1 MGLREKY
8 EQMDVDR
15 SPFLDRARD
24 CSRLTIPTLFPPN
37 GHGRATRY
45 PTPWQSMGA
54 RAVNNLA
61 AKLLLALFPPNA
73 PCFKLQID
81 DFTLQKLTQRNDMRG
96 AIDEALN
103 KVERAVQ
110 MELETSQSRPSLF
123 EALKQLIVGGNSLI
137 RVSPDNRLRVFKL
150 DQFVCKRDP
159 MGHPLLMVTK
169 ECLSLLE
176 VPDDV
181 RPFVKS
187 AKNDGKTRR
196 TDDTVDLFTGFE
208 LRRTNGEATW
218 HVWQEI
224 DGSIIPN
231 SQGTYPHDRC
241 PARPLRW
248 TALDGEDYG
257 RGMVEEYLGDL
268 KSLEGLQKAIVQGS
282 AAAAKVLF
290 LVRPNSTTS
299 IKVLA
304 ESESGDV
311 RSGHKDDVTVLQMEK
326 YADFKIALDTRNDLI
341 QSLSFAF
348 MLNTAIQRQ
357 GERVTAEEI
366 RYMAQELESGL
377 GGVYSTMSQD
387 LQLPLVDIV
396 MSNLQR
402 SGHLPT
408 MPKGVVK
415 PTITTGIEAIGRGN
429 DLNRLKSFVTDASAA
444 LTPEVMNQYLI
455 LGEFIKRMGT
465 SYQIDM
471 SGLIKD
477 EQQVQQERQQ
487 QMIAEAAQR
496 AAPNIANQVGNA
508 VQAQQ
513 GATPNG

>member
-1 MGLREKY
+1 
-8 EQMDVDR
+8 
-15 SPFLDRARD
+15 
-24 CSRLTIPTLFPPN
+24 
-37 GHGRATRY
+37 
-45 PTPWQSMGA
+45 
-54 RAVNNLA
+54 
-61 AKLLLALFPPNA
+61 
-73 PCFKLQID
+73 
-81 DFTLQKLTQRNDMRG
+81 
-96 AIDEALN
+96 
-103 KVERAVQ
+103 
-110 MELETSQSRPSLF
+110 
-123 EALKQLIVGGNSLI
+123 
-137 RVSPDNRLRVFKL
+137 
-150 DQFVCKRDP
+150 
-159 MGHPLLMVTK
+159 
-169 ECLSLLE
+169 
-176 VPDDV
+176 
-181 RPFVKS
+181 
-187 AKNDGKTRR
+187 
-196 TDDTVDLFTGFE
+196 
-208 LRRTNGEATW
+208 
-218 HVWQEI
+218 
-224 DGSIIPN
+224 
-231 SQGTYPHDRC
+231 
-241 PARPLRW
+241 
-248 TALDGEDYG
+248 
-257 RGMVEEYLGDL
+257 
-268 KSLEGLQKAIVQGS
+268 
-282 AAAAKVLF
+282 
-290 LVRPNSTTS
+290 
-299 IKVLA
+299 VLA

-326 YADFKIALDTRNDLI
+326 YADFKIALDTRNEII
-341 QSLSFAF
+341 QALSFAF

-366 RYMAQELESGL
+366 RYMAQELEAGL

-396 MSNLQR
+396 MSNMQR